1 MATGSKAVKEL
12 LYKKLI
18 EDNFSLSEKI
28 ILRYRS
34 KEFSYRNL
42 YEQSISL
49 GCSWIEKGAKTGD
62 RVAVSCSDSS
72 ETIIALLAC
81 LAFGL
86 IFVPIEQGNLEEE
99 KHIIYDSGAKIQFS
113 GGIPKVDVNLTR
125 IVLPPETIGYII
137 YTSGSTSVSKGVV
150 APLKAID
157 FCIESIN
164 KRLCNN
170 NQDHILCKLPLSFDY
185 GLYQVFIALRFG
197 AELTIMDKE
206 SNIFS
211 IPKQLAE
218 RKITAFPVVPTMLAA
233 LLHAGLLKEN
243 YYPCLRYISSTGE
256 VLDTK
261 LIAEVKNVLPSV
273 SIIPMYGLTEC
284 KRVSI
289 MPPDRK
295 DKILAGSCGLPLD
308 GVEVR
313 LFNEDMD
320 EGELLV
326 YGPNIMNGY
335 WGDEETTA
343 KVFCIDKD
351 GKRFLR
357 TGDSFSIDKEGFL
370 YFRQRLK
377 NMIKVA
383 GHAVSV
389 TNLENILNSIDGVL
403 DIRIVGVP
411 DSVYGELICA
421 CIYTNSNEV
430 KKKILELS
438 NTLPFHKQIRRVIL
452 FDKPFPTNKNGKVDI
467 TALRRLADKVNEL

>member
-1 MATGSKAVKEL
+1 VASGL

-18 EDNFSLSEKI
+18 EDNLSLSGKI
-28 ILRYRS
+28 ILRYKS
-34 KEFSYRNL
+34 QEFTYRKL

-49 GCSWIEKGAKTGD
+49 GHSWIENGAKVGD

-72 ETIIALLAC
+72 ETVIALLAC

-86 IFVPIEQGNLEEE
+86 IFVPVGQGDSDEEQ
-99 KHIIYDSGAKIQFS
+99 HIIDDSGAKTQFS
-113 GGIPKVDVNLTR
+113 GGIPKFDINLNRTL
-125 IVLPPETIGYII
+125 LPPETIGYII

-150 APLKAID
+150 APLRVID
-157 FCIESIN
+157 FCIEAIN
-164 KRLCNN
+164 KRLGNN
-170 NQDHILCKLPLSFDY
+170 NQDRILCKLPLSFDY
-185 GLYQVFIALRFG
+185 GLYQIFIALRFG
-197 AELTIMDKE
+197 AELTIMDEE
-206 SNIFS
+206 SNILS

-233 LLHAGLLKEN
+233 LLRTNLLKN
-243 YYPCLRYISSTGE
+243 NIYPCLRYICSTGE

-261 LIAEVKNVLPSV
+261 LITEVNNAMPQV

-289 MPPDRK
+289 MPPNRQ

-313 LFNEDMD
+313 LLNEDAD

-335 WGDEETTA
+335 WGDEETTS
-343 KVFCIDKD
+343 KVFCIDED

-357 TGDSFSIDKEGFL
+357 TGDLFSIDKEGFL

-383 GHAVSV
+383 GHAVSGID
-389 TNLENILNSIDGVL
+389 LENILKSIDGVL
-403 DIRIVGVP
+403 DIRIIGLP
-411 DSVYGELICA
+411 NSVYGELICA
-421 CIYTNSNEV
+421 CVYTHSNGV
-430 KKKILELS
+430 KEQILEIS
-438 NTLPFHKQIRRVIL
+438 NRLPHYKQIRRVIL
-452 FDKPFPTNKNGKVDI
+452 FDRPFPTNKNGKADI
-467 TALRRLADKVNEL
+467 TALRHLAGGVNEL